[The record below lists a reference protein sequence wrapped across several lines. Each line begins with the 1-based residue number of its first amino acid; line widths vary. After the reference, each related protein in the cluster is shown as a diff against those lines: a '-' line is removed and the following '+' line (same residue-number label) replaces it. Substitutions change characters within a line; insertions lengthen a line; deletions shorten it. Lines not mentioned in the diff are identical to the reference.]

1 MRCYSKNRAAAFVAI
16 LAVSCVQHRLCEA
29 VTTIISDGAD
39 LVAVVASAADND
51 VIEIRSNDTFVG
63 TLTWINKFLTIR
75 AGDGFHPTIKGT
87 PYTATNPVGS
97 PAVSGVVG
105 AFGTGGSFT
114 GLRFE
119 PGQHADVLPPP
130 YSNFGPNDF
139 NVVSVG
145 STGTKWSNL
154 TFQQNEFAGSV
165 RIGETGSVTFDTAFR
180 ENHFLSSLQLGATG
194 SVQMN
199 AVLEK
204 NKIDKTLVVN
214 PGSRTSVLINENDLN
229 RVLLNADSTARLE
242 ATITNNFIRPTATAS
257 SFEGGIN
264 VSINGIGQVYV
275 ANNVIAGA
283 PGNGNSGIAAYSNLS
298 PSYSGRFVN
307 NTIVGFANGILDRS
321 YIPSSYENM
330 LLWNRDDIYTFFGS
344 SVSASTM
351 IGSLISDGTFAGI
364 NGNFG
369 GVPTLGPI
377 FELLAGSIGI
387 DAGNHAL
394 DLPAFDI
401 AGNARIFD
409 GNSDGIARVDVGAFE
424 YFNTVPEPSALLFVS
439 IGIAG
444 IASRLRRKF

>member
-1 MRCYSKNRAAAFVAI
+1 VF
-16 LAVSCVQHRLCEA
+16 
-29 VTTIISDGAD
+29 
-39 LVAVVASAADND
+39 
-51 VIEIRSNDTFVG
+51 
-63 TLTWINKFLTIR
+63 
-75 AGDGFHPTIKGT
+75 
-87 PYTATNPVGS
+87 
-97 PAVSGVVG
+97 
-105 AFGTGGSFT
+105 
-114 GLRFE
+114 
-119 PGQHADVLPPP
+119 
-130 YSNFGPNDF
+130 
-139 NVVSVG
+139 VG

-154 TFQQNEFAGSV
+154 AFQQNEFAGIV
-165 RIGETGSVTFDTAFR
+165 QIGETGSVTFDTEFR
-180 ENHFLSSLQLGATG
+180 ENHFLSSLRLGTTG
-194 SVQMN
+194 SIQMN
-199 AVLEK
+199 AVVEK
-204 NKIDKTLVVN
+204 NQIDKTLVLN
-214 PGSRTSVLINENDLN
+214 PGSKTSVLINENDLN
-229 RVLLNADSTARLE
+229 RVSLNASSTARLE

-264 VSINGIGQVYV
+264 VSIDGIGQVYV
-275 ANNVIAGA
+275 ANNVIAGT
-283 PGNGNSGIAAYSNLS
+283 PGNGNSGISAISNLS

-307 NTIVGFANGILDRS
+307 NTIVGFAYGILDRS

-364 NGNFG
+364 NGNFS

-424 YFNTVPEPSALLFVS
+424 YSNTVPEPSALLFVS